1 MLEPAAGI
9 FARACQAIGGDQ
21 SSNTAV
27 KRESVLQEAAA
38 LTESLTDKLISLKIS
53 QGAGIG
59 ENLPS
64 PPPLLSKLL
73 YSQCIVNTLLQN
85 MLTSAKKGD

>member
-1 MLEPAAGI
+1 MVVLFAGI

-27 KRESVLQEAAA
+27 KRESVLQEANA

-59 ENLPS
+59 ENPLPTC
-64 PPPLLSKLL
+64 LTAL
-73 YSQCIVNTLLQN
+73 YTMRSQHT
-85 MLTSAKKGD
+85 A